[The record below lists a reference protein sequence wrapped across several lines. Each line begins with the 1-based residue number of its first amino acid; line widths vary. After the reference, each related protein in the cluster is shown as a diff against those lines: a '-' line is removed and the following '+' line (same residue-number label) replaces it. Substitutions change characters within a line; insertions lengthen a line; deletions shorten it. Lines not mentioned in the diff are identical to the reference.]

1 MEVLSK
7 NKIKWIRSLR
17 LKKNRDAEKLF
28 VVEGT
33 KMVQEIIDQWPDAIE
48 CVVTSLDDFNY
59 SGRIYSCSDSEMKSL
74 TLLKTASPLLAVV
87 KQPNPEPGNS
97 GMILALDG
105 IQDPGNMGTIIRTAD
120 WFGISEIVCSI
131 ETVDIF
137 NPKVIQSS
145 MGSLFRV
152 RCSYMN
158 LEEFLENAELPV
170 FGALMEGKNLTEFP
184 PVEKGILVMGNEGN
198 GVSPEIVAKITDAV
212 HIPGKGGAE
221 SLNVSVATGIIL
233 AHLTNNGTKGS

>member
-17 LKKNRDAEKLF
+17 LKKNRDSSKLF
-28 VVEGT
+28 IVEGT
-33 KMVQEIIDQWPDAIE
+33 KMVKEIMDQWSEYIDCLITTNPDLIFDGVA
-48 CVVTSLDDFNY
+48 Y
-59 SGRIYSCSDSEMKSL
+59 RCSEVEMKNL
-74 TLLKTASPLLAVV
+74 TALRTPSSLLAVV
-87 KQPNPEPGNS
+87 RQPEVESNTKGLT
-97 GMILALDG
+97 LALDG

-120 WFGISEIVCSI
+120 WFGVTSIVCSK

-152 RCSYMN
+152 SCVYTDLKEYLKSTEKPIY
-158 LEEFLENAELPV
+158 
-170 FGALMEGKNLTEFP
+170 GALMEGKPLNEI
-184 PVEKGILVMGNEGN
+184 KHSGDAIIVMGNEGN
-198 GVSPEIVAKITDAV
+198 GVSEVIANCVTEAV

-221 SLNVSVATGIIL
+221 SLNVAVATGIIL
-233 AHLTNNGTKGS
+233 AELSK

>member
-33 KMVQEIIDQWPDAIE
+33 KMVQEIIDQWPEAIE
-48 CVVTSLDDFNY
+48 CLVTSSNDFQFE
-59 SGRIYSCSDSEMKSL
+59 GTIYHCDPSEMKAITS
-74 TLLKTASPLLAVV
+74 LKTPSSLLAVV
-87 KQPNPEPGNS
+87 KQPNPKAANS
-97 GMILALDG
+97 GLILALDG

-120 WFGISEIVCSI
+120 WFGVSEIICSI

-152 RCSYMN
+152 QCSYVN
-158 LEEFLENAELPV
+158 LVDYLENTELPIY
-170 FGALMEGKNLTEFP
+170 GALMEGKELSNFDP
-184 PVEKGILVMGNEGN
+184 IQRGILVMGNEGN
-198 GVSPEIVAKITDAV
+198 GVSPEIIEKITHAV

-221 SLNVSVATGIIL
+221 SLNVSVATGILL
-233 AHLTNNGTKGS
+233 AHLTKK